1 MSLIDVNYYTFEDG
15 TNPIDPFLD
24 SLDVKMRAKVFR
36 TIGLLEEF
44 GINLRMPHSEY
55 LEDGIFELRIKQGS
69 NIERILYFFFTNNQA
84 ILTNGFTKKQA
95 KTPPGELRLA
105 KDRKKDYE
113 RRTQNERLQKKP

>member
-1 MSLIDVNYYTFEDG
+1 MIDVIYYTFEDG